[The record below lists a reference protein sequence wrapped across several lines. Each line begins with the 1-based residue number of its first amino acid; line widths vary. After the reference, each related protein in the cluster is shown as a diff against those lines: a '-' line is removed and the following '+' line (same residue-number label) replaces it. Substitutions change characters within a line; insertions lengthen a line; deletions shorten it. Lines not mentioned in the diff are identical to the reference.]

1 MLVSIVMP
9 NFLLKHD
16 IAEAGTGSLTQSTQ
30 EALKLKPELLQ
41 HIFYVV
47 SISSFHFMQIS
58 LYENTS
64 HAYVG
69 NFIFIIPSFIE
80 DMIKT
85 TATKKIHCLPSLK
98 LTFSYTFALEHQWF
112 EDVICLWGPFSGAT
126 GTRYPAPVEVDS
138 LTPYLQVL
146 YILGGF
152 LPQFLNHQ
160 QSVSYY

>member
-1 MLVSIVMP
+1 MYDHVLDCLCTGH
-9 NFLLKHD
+9 LLD
-16 IAEAGTGSLTQSTQ
+16 GLPQGGFQSTQ

-47 SISSFHFMQIS
+47 SIFSFHFMQIS

-85 TATKKIHCLPSLK
+85 TATKKINCLPSLK

-112 EDVICLWGPFSGAT
+112 EDVICLWGPAHFQELLVQDILHQS
-126 GTRYPAPVEVDS
+126 RLVVDPIIYKFYKS
-138 LTPYLQVL
+138 
-146 YILGGF
+146 
-152 LPQFLNHQ
+152 
-160 QSVSYY
+160 